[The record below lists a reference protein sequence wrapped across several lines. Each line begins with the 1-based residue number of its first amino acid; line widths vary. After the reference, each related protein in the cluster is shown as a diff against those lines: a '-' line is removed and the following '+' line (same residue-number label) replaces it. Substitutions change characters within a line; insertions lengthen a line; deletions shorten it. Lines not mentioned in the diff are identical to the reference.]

1 MAGTASFWRVGL
13 GGFGALLVGIGVGR
27 FGYPP
32 LIPALVEQGWMSADA
47 ANLAGASNLLGYG
60 IGALAA
66 SRIIAR
72 FGAWRVTWLALIGG
86 TLSFLLCAVPM
97 ELVFFLALRTL
108 SGMTGGLLMIA
119 VPPVVMG
126 SVDPSLRGRVNG
138 LAFSGIGIGF
148 LFAGTAVPWLASTS
162 LPAAWLGLGAI
173 LFIASLMTLL
183 LLPRQS
189 RPLAASASAVPP
201 PDETFSR
208 WPYWGLLAIYGCSA
222 IGYVPHT
229 IFFVDYVARPLGHG
243 LATGGALW
251 GLAGFVAVFAPVI
264 GGFIAD
270 RTNFGVALRTFIA
283 AMSIGAFMPL
293 FTDNIVLLAISIM
306 LTGGLMPGCASL
318 AAGRTREI
326 VGPQSHGR
334 VWAVVTFVFAVTQAG
349 GAYGMAGL
357 LALSDSYLMTFAA
370 GGLIMTSGLLADILL
385 TRSWRRK
392 PVAP

>member
-1 MAGTASFWRVGL
+1 MTATATFWRAGL

-32 LIPALVEQGWMSADA
+32 LIPALVEQGWMSSAA

-60 IGALAA
+60 MGALAA
-66 SRIIAR
+66 SRIIAS
-72 FGAWRVTWLALIGG
+72 FGAWRVTWLSLLGG
-86 TLSFLLCAVPM
+86 TLSFLLCALPM
-97 ELVFFLALRTL
+97 DLTLFVTLRML
-108 SGMTGGLLMIA
+108 SGITGGLLMIA
-119 VPPVVMG
+119 VPPVVMTA
-126 SVDPSLRGRVNG
+126 VDPSLRGRVNG

-148 LFAGTAVPWLASTS
+148 LFAGTVVPWLATTS

-173 LFIASLMTLL
+173 LLVASLMTLL
-183 LLPRQS
+183 LLPRQ
-189 RPLAASASAVPP
+189 RQLPP
-201 PDETFSR
+201 PAMRAEPQGQASFSR

-229 IFFVDYVARPLGHG
+229 IFFVDYVARPLGYG

-270 RTNFGVALRTFIA
+270 RSNFGVALRSFIT
-283 AMSIGAFMPL
+283 AMSLGAFIPL
-293 FTDNIVLLAISIM
+293 FTDNLLLLALSIM

-326 VGPQSHGR
+326 VGPEHHGR
-334 VWAVVTFVFAVTQAG
+334 VWAVATFVFAVTQAA

-357 LALSDSYLMTFAA
+357 LATTNSHLVTFAA
-370 GGLIMTSGLLADILL
+370 GGIIMTTGLLVDLL
-385 TRSWRRK
+385 FSRRK
-392 PVAP
+392 LP